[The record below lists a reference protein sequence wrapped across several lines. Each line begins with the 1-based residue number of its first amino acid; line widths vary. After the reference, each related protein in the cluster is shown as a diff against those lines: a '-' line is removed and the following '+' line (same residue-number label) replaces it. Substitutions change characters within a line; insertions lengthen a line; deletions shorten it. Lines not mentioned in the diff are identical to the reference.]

1 MRRNVMQT
9 PSHRAFVFS
18 LLSAIVSFS
27 TAPADDH
34 VILER
39 MRSGMG
45 MRSPARS
52 TEIWLSNQALYI
64 NSGRLI
70 TIVRYD
76 LQRRWTLSFQ
86 TKRFFEEP
94 ITPPEAEKKDSVTI
108 HRLGW
113 DYVPV
118 YDWTVSEK
126 QKEELICD
134 QQCKLI
140 VAEGDAD
147 YASESIEF
155 WVTEKVPVN
164 ATRFNERVTA
174 TISDFDWAGILK
186 AHASLKSQFIM
197 KITDSKAH
205 PIAPEMTY
213 ETKVTKIESA
223 APPPGIYEIPDG
235 FQKVK
240 SSDELTD

>member
-1 MRRNVMQT
+1 MQT
-9 PSHRAFVFS
+9 PSHRTFVFS
-18 LLSAIVSFS
+18 LLSAIVLFS
-27 TAPADDH
+27 MAAADDH
-34 VILER
+34 VIVER

-52 TEIWLSNQALYI
+52 TEIWLSEQALYM
-64 NSGRLI
+64 NSGRFI
-70 TIVRYD
+70 VIVRYD
-76 LQRRWTLSFQ
+76 LQKRWMLSPQ

-94 ITPPEAEKKDSVTI
+94 VTPPEAQKKDSVTI

-113 DYVPV
+113 DYVPI

-155 WVTEKVPVN
+155 WVTEKVPIN
-164 ATRFNERVTA
+164 AERFNERVTA
-174 TISDFDWAGILK
+174 ATSDFDWTGLIKVHPGLK
-186 AHASLKSQFIM
+186 RHFIM

-223 APPPGIYEIPDG
+223 APPPGIYDIPDG

>member
-1 MRRNVMQT
+1 MQT
-9 PSHRAFVFS
+9 PSQRAFVFS
-18 LLSAIVSFS
+18 LLSAIVLFS
-27 TAPADDH
+27 MAAADDH

-52 TEIWLSNQALYI
+52 TEIWLSEQALYM
-64 NSGRLI
+64 NYGRII

-76 LQRRWTLSFQ
+76 LQKRWTLSPQ

-94 ITPPEAEKKDSVTI
+94 IAAQEVQKRDSVTI
-108 HRLGW
+108 NRLGW

-155 WVTEKVPVN
+155 WIAEKVPVN
-164 ATRFNERVTA
+164 AERFNERVTTA
-174 TISDFDWAGILK
+174 TSDFDWAGIVKVHPALK
-186 AHASLKSQFIM
+186 RQFIM
-197 KITDSKAH
+197 KITDAKAD

-223 APPPGIYEIPDG
+223 APPPGIYDIPDG